1 MRKQLSIFL
10 LKYFYLRL
18 SVLIKTAN
26 FMAKKEVG
34 RPKGPKKSALNLS
47 ILTERKKR
55 LQKLAIDKD
64 KSVSQIVEDALID
77 VHNI

>member
-1 MRKQLSIFL
+1 
-10 LKYFYLRL
+10 
-18 SVLIKTAN
+18 
-26 FMAKKEVG
+26 MAKKEVG

-55 LQKLAIDKD
+55 LQKLAIDND
-64 KSVSQIVEDALID
+64 KSVSQIVEEALID